1 LLVSRIAAI
10 TRMPLLAK
18 PTGLVARPDG
28 RYSQLRGLTDHS
40 RSDDHSDIDRML
52 RAVVMDVNM
61 LKKVLLIGVVAASTT
76 LGTAGMAYADTG
88 AHTGMLSASSSVN
101 TNQGPSSG
109 HSENG
114 STGVGHSEN
123 GSSGIGHSEGGGG
136 GGSGSGTG
144 SGTGH

>member
-1 LLVSRIAAI
+1 
-10 TRMPLLAK
+10 M
-18 PTGLVARPDG
+18 

-40 RSDDHSDIDRML
+40 RSDGHSDIDRML
-52 RAVVMDVNM
+52 RAVVVGMNM
-61 LKKVLLIGVVAASTT
+61 LKKVMLIGVVAASTT

-114 STGVGHSEN
+114 SSGVGHSENGSSGIGHSEN